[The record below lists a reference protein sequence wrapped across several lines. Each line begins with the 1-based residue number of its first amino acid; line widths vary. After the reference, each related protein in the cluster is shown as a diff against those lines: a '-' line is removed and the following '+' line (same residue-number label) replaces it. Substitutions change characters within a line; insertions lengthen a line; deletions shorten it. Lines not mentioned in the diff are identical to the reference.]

1 MNLAMLCARAV
12 WEDGYC
18 CVTHFTACTTVHAQ
32 GIPIAITCVIAY
44 ASSECDKLIACC
56 TLDFAL

>member
-1 MNLAMLCARAV
+1 MNFVVLCTRAV
-12 WEDGYC
+12 REDGYR

-32 GIPIAITCVIAY
+32 GVPIAITCMIAY
-44 ASSECDKLIACC
+44 TSSECDKLIACC